1 MTRIAVILLAAGR
14 STRFSPT
21 GAHKLLA
28 PIRGIPV
35 VRLSAQAAVDAGVG
49 DVVVVTGAE
58 ATAIVAALGQLPV
71 RAVHADDFASG
82 MSASVRRG
90 VEAIRANVQAVM
102 IALADQP
109 MMRAEYYRT
118 VVATWRTTGA
128 PIVTPMY
135 ASSTGPA
142 HPTLFA
148 ATVFDELVDVRG
160 DTGARS
166 VIARDPTRVAV
177 LPIDAPVPR
186 DIDTPEDLAE
196 VEAALVAQEIT
207 GESR

>member
-14 STRFSPT
+14 SARFSPT

-28 PIRGIPV
+28 LIRGIPV

-58 ATAIVAALGQLPV
+58 ATSIVAALGELPV
-71 RAVHADDFASG
+71 RVVHADDFASG
-82 MSASVRRG
+82 MSASLRRG
-90 VEAIRANVQAVM
+90 VEAVRGNVQAVM

-118 VVATWRTTGA
+118 VAAKWHTTGA

-135 ASSTGPA
+135 ASSPAPA

-148 ATVFDELVDVRG
+148 ATVLDELVDVRG

-177 LPIDAPVPR
+177 VSIGAPGPR

-196 VEAALVAQEIT
+196 VEAASVGQEIT
-207 GESR
+207 GGSR